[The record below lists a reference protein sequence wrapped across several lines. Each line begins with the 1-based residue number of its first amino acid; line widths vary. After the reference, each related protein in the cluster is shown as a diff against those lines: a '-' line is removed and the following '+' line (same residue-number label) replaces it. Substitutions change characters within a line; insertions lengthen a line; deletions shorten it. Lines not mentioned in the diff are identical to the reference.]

1 MIKQSRNL
9 FFNIFVGIF
18 LATSSAQAQIFPFI
32 EPDLTHLSFEET
44 YQHIKAALAIG
55 FRQFDF
61 SSIGK
66 HSKAVKQA
74 IEECKADILV
84 FCAKLDDLENIN
96 QVLSVQVGVIWSEV
110 GIGKKKLDVLKR
122 ENRILIHG
130 IAQPSV
136 NRIFFQN
143 KTNFPF
149 KLITSS
155 EQVNVDQLLK
165 QALILDE
172 LRQKKRAIPFISLPV
187 GDHRYINM
195 DPAFNKIAQ
204 RLNCKPYQVIFALI
218 KQMGFFVI
226 PLISEK
232 VTQELHQE
240 IIQARSLQFLG
251 RDWKDLAHLLTHKS
265 RL

>member
-1 MIKQSRNL
+1 MKQSRNL
-9 FFNIFVGIF
+9 FFNIFVAMF
-18 LATSSAQAQIFPFI
+18 LITSSAQAEILPFI
-32 EPDLTHLSFEET
+32 EPDLTDLSFEET
-44 YQHIKAALAIG
+44 YEHIKSALAIG
-55 FRQFDF
+55 YRRFDF
-61 SSIGK
+61 SRIGK
-66 HSKAVKQA
+66 HSNAVKQA
-74 IEECKADILV
+74 VEECKANILV
-84 FCAKLDDLENIN
+84 FCAKLDDLQDIN
-96 QVLSVQVGVIWSEV
+96 QILNVQVGFVWSEV
-110 GIGKKKLDVLKR
+110 GIGKRKLDVLKR
-122 ENRILIHG
+122 ENRILIQG

-136 NRIFFQN
+136 NTIFLQD

-155 EQVNVDQLLK
+155 EQVSVDQLLR
-165 QALILDE
+165 QALILDA
-172 LRQKKRAIPFISLPV
+172 LKRRRRAIPFISLPV
-187 GDHRYINM
+187 GDHRYIDM

-240 IIQARSLQFLG
+240 IIQALSLQFLG
-251 RDWKDLAHLLTHKS
+251 KDWRDLAHLLTHKS